1 MIYRYINKRN
11 VKNSRKRTQSKLKY
25 FTEVIIVEQSNAHVQ
40 LVGDIM
46 EISEKL
52 TDKSNL

>member
-1 MIYRYINKRN
+1 MICRYINKRN